1 MDISEQIYTHGLK
14 EQINILN
21 ETIEIYKQYVDTQ
34 NKQIETLREQL
45 DRSVALNDDL
55 VETAKKALNG
65 AKVELIKNII

>member
-1 MDISEQIYTHGLK
+1 MDILEQIYTQKLQD
-14 EQINILN
+14 QIKVLN

-45 DRSVALNDDL
+45 DRSIALNDDL